1 MCVSRLCLTRICK
14 DMQSIHTWMTLSV
27 QSIEP
32 TLWKATPAL
41 VSEIASKMQDITV
54 PAEAWQTAIDKVPLE
69 VSEGR
74 TGLVRSVYP
83 RIAGGKEDFEW
94 AKSANGDGGADWVW
108 LGRGIHRDV
117 GTCQCFSE
125 YRVVTKF
132 ECSSSWGYPQCHVHC
147 RSCIPLAYAS
157 CLYKTKRF
165 EKEWLRHLGQC
176 R

>member
-1 MCVSRLCLTRICK
+1 
-14 DMQSIHTWMTLSV
+14 MTLSV
-27 QSIEP
+27 LSIEP

-41 VSEIASKMQDITV
+41 VSEIASEMQDITV

-147 RSCIPLAYAS
+147 RYCIPLAYAS

>member
-14 DMQSIHTWMTLSV
+14 DILCIQTWMTLFV

-41 VSEIASKMQDITV
+41 VSEIASEMQDITV
-54 PAEAWQTAIDKVPLE
+54 PAEAWQTAIDKAKE
-69 VSEGR
+69 VFFQGR
-74 TGLVRSVYP
+74 TGLVRSVGTHC
-83 RIAGGKEDFEW
+83 RWQRRFWMSKVREW
-94 AKSANGDGGADWVW
+94 LWRCW

-147 RSCIPLAYAS
+147 RYCIPLAYAS
-157 CLYKTKRF
+157 CLYKTQRF